1 MKLTQLPQLF
11 LNLRLRKWVN
21 IHREGT
27 TTYSQETGADPG
39 GVQSGGSEA
48 AERLEVQRSGPRPG
62 SLKPSPFAYLS
73 GSGGGAAAP
82 GYPRGAAW
90 NWDLRRADPQET
102 TSAPGPPRAASVG
115 SVVRETA
122 RSMLGSRGGGREPSR
137 GGSVLELHWAGKG
150 GRPRGSRC
158 SHLTAAA
165 SERTGRPSSGT
176 SRPAPAPLR
185 SPALLAPRT
194 RAPQ

>member
-1 MKLTQLPQLF
+1 M
-11 LNLRLRKWVN
+11 
-21 IHREGT
+21 
-27 TTYSQETGADPG
+27 
-39 GVQSGGSEA
+39 
-48 AERLEVQRSGPRPG
+48 EVQRCGPRPG

-102 TSAPGPPRAASVG
+102 TSAPGPRRAGSVG

-165 SERTGRPSSGT
+165 SERTGRPLLRDLASSACP
-176 SRPAPAPLR
+176 PAPSGAAGSKDPC
-185 SPALLAPRT
+185 SPVTYTRRRPVPARRCGALAAGPCLALGRLK
-194 RAPQ
+194 RGWS